1 MKNCFRPE
9 WQNHMSNLT
18 DKQIEAIQNQ
28 QTVYDKDACKI
39 NKIIETKPEP
49 INYVRQYVNAVP
61 FSFDDSS
68 W

>member
-1 MKNCFRPE
+1 
-9 WQNHMSNLT
+9 MSNLT

>member
-1 MKNCFRPE
+1 
-9 WQNHMSNLT
+9 MSNLT

-28 QTVYDKDACKI
+28 QIVYDKDACKI
-39 NKIIETKPEP
+39 NEIIKTKPEP
-49 INYVRQYVNAVP
+49 TNYVRRVRQYVNAVP